1 MSTPINNVSR
11 PVEHQQAERSAPPP
25 HREPEHKAAESK
37 PAEHV
42 GKNVDVK
49 A

>member
-1 MSTPINNVSR
+1 MSDSVSQ
-11 PVEHQQAERSAPPP
+11 VSHSTSHQQAERSAPPP
-25 HREPEHKAAESK
+25 RHEPEHKAAESK